1 MRKASGLGY
10 EAMLIF
16 ICLDDPALNAARVQ
30 YRVSQGGHDVPVD
43 RIGPRYNRSI
53 PHCGQAIPL
62 VDEVWLID
70 NTLAEASF
78 TPMARFMHGRLVDS
92 VS

>member
-10 EAMLIF
+10 EVMLIF
-16 ICLDDPALNAARVQ
+16 ICL
-30 YRVSQGGHDVPVD
+30 
-43 RIGPRYNRSI
+43 
-53 PHCGQAIPL
+53 
-62 VDEVWLID
+62 EVWLID
-70 NTLAEASF
+70 NTLAEAPF